1 MSESKER
8 KNIAPIFSDEVEGK
22 VESVVSVF
30 NTIDT
35 DGDVV
40 LPNSIKSGYGD
51 KGVAMVWGHD
61 WKMV

>member
-1 MSESKER
+1 MSDSKER

-22 VESVVSVF
+22 VESVFSVF

-40 LPNSIKSGYGD
+40 LPNSIKSGYVE
-51 KGVAMVWGHD
+51 K
-61 WKMV
+61 